1 MKTKIF
7 TLQVILL
14 LTSTLAGQNLPEG
27 MEKLTPEGVTVNIEA
42 ARCDDKQKNLIVAGN
57 PENGYKAF
65 FSATDDTHGE
75 ELWVSDGTIKGTK
88 MVKDIF
94 PGTTGSDIAW
104 MKRFNDKVVFQAQS
118 DPDTGVELWI
128 SDGTEEGTY
137 MVKDIHEFGSS
148 FPAGFTQVNE
158 TQFVFVAKD
167 FDSEIY
173 NSAGAQ
179 RWLWVSDGTESGTR
193 LVMEC
198 DTRFPGKNTATR
210 YTHFMRVGRKVFFKS
225 DSKDKEYGEELWITD
240 GTREGTYLV
249 KDINTEKL
257 SDISTADNAFDHFI
271 NFYNEKLFF
280 RAFSIEHANE
290 PWASDGTNEGTY
302 LIKDVD
308 PTSNANNFP
317 NSSGLFMPEVY
328 KNKVYMRAKDPNLFV
343 GSEVM
348 VTDMSEGNFEL
359 FYDINQ
365 NPTPTGTEDGFP
377 YMLGEF
383 DGVLW
388 FKGRTGSDATL
399 TGQYGGNY
407 GIELFYTDGTQNQIV
422 MNSDLNPGIGDNQLF
437 NPIVV
442 SGSYYFCAQNETPA
456 SGSALELFRID
467 YKEQTPV
474 KVVDLVEGND
484 LIHSLA
490 NLGGDLIFTSNNVKS
505 LFRYHY
511 RKDNYDP
518 EVDSDNLE
526 INYKTRDEMTDEI
539 LLQRQVSKL
548 IIYPNPTRS
557 YFRFDVPGE
566 LIEMTISDITGKII
580 CKDKLLLSKQKDI
593 SFLSEG
599 IYSVFIK
606 TTEGSFNERLMVN

>member
-1 MKTKIF
+1 
-7 TLQVILL
+7 
-14 LTSTLAGQNLPEG
+14 
-27 MEKLTPEGVTVNIEA
+27 
-42 ARCDDKQKNLIVAGN
+42 
-57 PENGYKAF
+57 
-65 FSATDDTHGE
+65 
-75 ELWVSDGTIKGTK
+75 
-88 MVKDIF
+88 
-94 PGTTGSDIAW
+94 
-104 MKRFNDKVVFQAQS
+104 
-118 DPDTGVELWI
+118 
-128 SDGTEEGTY
+128 
-137 MVKDIHEFGSS
+137 
-148 FPAGFTQVNE
+148 
-158 TQFVFVAKD
+158 
-167 FDSEIY
+167 
-173 NSAGAQ
+173 
-179 RWLWVSDGTESGTR
+179 
-193 LVMEC
+193 
-198 DTRFPGKNTATR
+198 
-210 YTHFMRVGRKVFFKS
+210 
-225 DSKDKEYGEELWITD
+225 
-240 GTREGTYLV
+240 
-249 KDINTEKL
+249 
-257 SDISTADNAFDHFI
+257 
-271 NFYNEKLFF
+271 
-280 RAFSIEHANE
+280 
-290 PWASDGTNEGTY
+290 
-302 LIKDVD
+302 
-308 PTSNANNFP
+308 
-317 NSSGLFMPEVY
+317 
-328 KNKVYMRAKDPNLFV
+328 
-343 GSEVM
+343 
-348 VTDMSEGNFEL
+348 
-359 FYDINQ
+359 
-365 NPTPTGTEDGFP
+365 
-377 YMLGEF
+377 
-383 DGVLW
+383 
-388 FKGRTGSDATL
+388 
-399 TGQYGGNY
+399 
-407 GIELFYTDGTQNQIV
+407 